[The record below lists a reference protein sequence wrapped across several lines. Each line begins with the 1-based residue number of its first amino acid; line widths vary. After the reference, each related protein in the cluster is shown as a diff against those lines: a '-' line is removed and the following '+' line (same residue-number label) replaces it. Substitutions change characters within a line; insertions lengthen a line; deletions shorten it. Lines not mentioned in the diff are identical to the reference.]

1 MPKGIRKDKGAMD
14 KAKRRIKEYADSLTD
29 ETGEGKGTGDQVP
42 SSGAQTGAE
51 LMGEPRERATAGRVP
66 LR

>member
-1 MPKGIRKDKGAMD
+1 MPEGIRKDKGAMD

-29 ETGEGKGTGDQVP
+29 ATGEGKGTGDQVP
-42 SSGAQTGAE
+42 SSGHGAE